1 VLVAIPTLLLISVII
16 FGVLALAP
24 GDPLAQFALNPAI
37 PMETRARIRESF
49 GLDKP
54 WPVRYVRWIT
64 SMVKGDWGFSF
75 ATKSPVIDVVV
86 QRIPQ
91 TLQVVG
97 VAYLLAILIAVPIGI
112 ISAVKQYSFF
122 DQITTFLSFIGGAL
136 PSFFTGLSFMLIF
149 AINLQWF
156 PIVYSS
162 TLDLTT
168 SEGISQQLKQMVL
181 PVMVLVVQQT
191 AALTRFMRSS
201 MLDNLPLDYV
211 RTARAKGLND
221 WAVVIRHV
229 VVNSIIPVITLI
241 ALGIPAIFAGAII
254 TENLFRV
261 NGLGQLL
268 VTSIQNSDTPT
279 VMALA
284 FIFSILV
291 VVFNLIADLLYGV
304 LDPRVKYN

>member
-1 VLVAIPTLLLISVII
+1 MTQYIIRRVLVAIPTLLLISVII

-168 SEGISQQLKQMVL
+168 SAGISQQLKQMVL
-181 PVMVLVVQQT
+181 PVMVL
-191 AALTRFMRSS
+191 
-201 MLDNLPLDYV
+201 
-211 RTARAKGLND
+211 
-221 WAVVIRHV
+221 
-229 VVNSIIPVITLI
+229 
-241 ALGIPAIFAGAII
+241 
-254 TENLFRV
+254 
-261 NGLGQLL
+261 
-268 VTSIQNSDTPT
+268 
-279 VMALA
+279 
-284 FIFSILV
+284 
-291 VVFNLIADLLYGV
+291 
-304 LDPRVKYN
+304 